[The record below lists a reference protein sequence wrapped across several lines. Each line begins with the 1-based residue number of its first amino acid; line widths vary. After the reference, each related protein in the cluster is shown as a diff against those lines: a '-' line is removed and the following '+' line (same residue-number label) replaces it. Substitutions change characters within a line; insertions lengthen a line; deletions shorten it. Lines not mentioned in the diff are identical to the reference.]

1 MPPRLWKSWKALD
14 LILCG
19 KQAIDGDTAQVG
31 PEIAEHLDYPQVT
44 YAVEITAGEDSV
56 VVKRETDTGY
66 EKIRVKTPCLVT
78 ATKPSFD
85 LRFPTLK
92 GKLNA
97 RKAEIPVLTNAEI
110 NLDTNLTGL
119 KGSPTK
125 VKSTFTPP
133 VKEGGTIIKEES
145 DQASAAKAA
154 RMLGEAHII

>member
-1 MPPRLWKSWKALD
+1 MNIINLFFFCHVIQTYSENLLKDPR
-14 LILCG
+14 
-19 KQAIDGDTAQVG
+19 
-31 PEIAEHLDYPQVT
+31 
-44 YAVEITAGEDSV
+44 GESLL
-56 VVKRETDTGY
+56 G
-66 EKIRVKTPCLVT
+66 
-78 ATKPSFD
+78 
-85 LRFPTLK
+85 
-92 GKLNA
+92 A

-154 RMLGEAHII
+154 RMLSEAHII